1 MSLMIFRSDQT
12 SDFIWAPHNWCICP
26 SRVALEFPWNWRFSI
41 KKYAIHLII
50 FAHKLQNNCNVWWI
64 YVYIY
69 YIVYI
74 YIFIH
79 TNIHPPHFQ
88 TQPATSHSAVIQH
101 IQTSGRSLVDHGHF
115 GGFQCRLPNSW
126 LVYTGKWLVYTR
138 KMHGFYMF
146 IWKIQ
151 INMDDFGVPPF

>member
-1 MSLMIFRSDQT
+1 MY
-12 SDFIWAPHNWCICP
+12 IC
-26 SRVALEFPWNWRFSI
+26 
-41 KKYAIHLII
+41 
-50 FAHKLQNNCNVWWI
+50 
-64 YVYIY
+64 
-69 YIVYI
+69 
-74 YIFIH
+74 IH

-88 TQPATSHSAVIQH
+88 TQPAISHSAVIQH

-126 LVYTGKWLVYTR
+126 LVYTGKWLVYTG

-146 IWKIQ
+146 IWKVQ